1 MVIFHSYVSLPE
13 GISIALRTLVNMRL
27 VIITIYHRPRE
38 ELELLELRCFT
49 TYWMGMF
56 PSWGRRPAWVPAK
69 QQKNTIYL
77 VGGLEHL
84 DRFGFFST
92 YWECHH
98 PNCLIL
104 QDGLKPPTSDWYP
117 DLPFPETQGNNPQE
131 QRDDSNMRS
140 SNSETRTMVICEAR
154 ENESRTIMALTYTRD
169 HYR

>member
-84 DRFGFFST
+84 DRFGFFFHILGMSSSQL
-92 YWECHH
+92 
-98 PNCLIL
+98 PNIL

-117 DLPFPETQGNNPQE
+117 DLPSQNRKGTIHKSKEMIRICGAQIQKQE
-131 QRDDSNMRS
+131 PWSYVKLGKTKVGLS
-140 SNSETRTMVICEAR
+140 W
-154 ENESRTIMALTYTRD
+154 L
-169 HYR
+169 